1 MIGMINIPNDSP
13 AEFYATPRRF
23 FSEIGPSPSTEIVD
37 DLDLLSINENNNDST
52 KKQQLQKPSSISV
65 FGRRKPARNIGYLS
79 DGRKVF
85 DGQVLAPASVPKL
98 WEQLI
103 VRTFVHK
110 MEDEIPSPVDQFVKL
125 QESLPKLSRQNSAS
139 TYSLVS
145 QNRLESQCEKCTP
158 RKILSNVRQ
167 FAFLSKSSTKLDHSH
182 KNSSTSSF
190 SSNSSSSS
198 CSEEAPKKKG
208 SQYLSPSKKIIRRR
222 SRNSNASQN

>member
-37 DLDLLSINENNNDST
+37 IDSLSINENNNDI
-52 KKQQLQKPSSISV
+52 KKLQKPSSISI
-65 FGRRKPARNIGYLS
+65 FGRRKPAHHVGYLS

-85 DGQVLAPASVPKL
+85 DGQVVTPASVPKL

-167 FAFLSKSSTKLDHSH
+167 FAFLSKSSTKLNHTHRNS
-182 KNSSTSSF
+182 SSTSSF

-198 CSEEAPKKKG
+198 CSEEASKKKG
-208 SQYLSPSKKIIRRR
+208 SNYLSPSKKIIRRR